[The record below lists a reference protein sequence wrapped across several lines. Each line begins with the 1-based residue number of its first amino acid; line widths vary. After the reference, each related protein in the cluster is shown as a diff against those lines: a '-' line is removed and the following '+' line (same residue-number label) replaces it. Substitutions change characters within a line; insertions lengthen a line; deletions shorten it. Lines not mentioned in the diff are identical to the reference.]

1 MPIALYHKD
10 DYLCRDRTMQH
21 ALHCCTTTGKNNNRM
36 TREVAF
42 KAIDTILDQNK
53 IGGYLDPKETPGVI
67 LEFIGGEPLLEI
79 ELIEDIVDYFRWK
92 AFELN
97 HPWLDCYMF
106 SFSSNG
112 LLYFDKNVQRFL
124 AKNDGRVSL
133 AITID
138 GDKTLHDA
146 CRVDIAGQGTYDRV
160 SEAIKDLVAK
170 GRLKSTK
177 VTIAPENVA
186 YVKDAILHLFDLG
199 LTDIHANCV

>member
-1 MPIALYHKD
+1 
-10 DYLCRDRTMQH
+10 
-21 ALHCCTTTGKNNNRM
+21 M

-42 KAIDTILDQNK
+42 KAIDTILDQDK
-53 IGGYLDPKETPGVI
+53 MGGYLDPEETPGVI
-67 LEFIGGEPLLEI
+67 LDFIGGEPLLEI

-124 AKNDGRVSL
+124 DKNDGRVSL

-146 CRVDIAGQGTYDRV
+146 CRVDVAGQGTYDRV
-160 SEAIKDLVAK
+160 SEAIKDLVE
-170 GRLKSTK
+170 K
-177 VTIAPENVA
+177 VGKKNGLVIATCNLLDMDIPIEN
-186 YVKDAILHLFDLG
+186 AITMHFAVDKYSARYL
-199 LTDIHANCV
+199 